1 MVQMVGVVIFT
12 LGIPRTFEAIEE
24 GHFDN
29 TVIVIGYVIMRGAM
43 LCQWVRAYRSDPEH
57 RRAIATYMATLVV
70 AQILWVA
77 TTFLEGMH
85 LPLPA
90 IFTLTTLVTCVEL
103 TGPLIAE
110 RGKGTPWHAHHV
122 AERHGLLT
130 IITIGEIVTGTVLTL
145 EEILGDAERTIDWGS
160 AILVALSGIA
170 MAVGMWWSYFIT
182 PFGKVLHR
190 FLSRSFGFGY
200 AHFLV
205 WPSLAAVVG
214 GLHVVALSFEKT
226 GSHVDHTVAALAL
239 AVPVGLYTVALYLA
253 HYLTTRSWAGLH
265 TFILLAT
272 LAVLAGA
279 VLLSTQHVSL
289 PVVLLVVTVVPWIT
303 VAAFELYCGAAHEAM
318 VLEGLYEHDR
328 RQADG
333 RRMARALHNPGNRL
347 SDAAPSTYADAMAN
361 VETTITG
368 GIAHVKL
375 NRPDKLNGLTLPMLG
390 ELVAAAHHVRTNKA
404 VRVVVV
410 SGEGRSF
417 CAGLDFGS
425 VNKAPAKIIPAFI
438 PRPWRGTNTFQEACW
453 AWRRV
458 PVPVIAAVHGHCYGG
473 GLQIALGADY
483 RYTTPDAEWSVL
495 EGKWGLIPDMSG
507 VQSLKELVGIDVAK
521 KLTMTAEMFSGER
534 AVALGLASEVRG
546 DPLASAME
554 LAQDLTTK
562 SPDQLAAAKRLFNRS
577 WNASARTTFRRERA
591 EQLVLLVSQNT
602 AKARKAAFAKA
613 GARAEARAAVK
624 YSPRVLP

>member
-1 MVQMVGVVIFT
+1 
-12 LGIPRTFEAIEE
+12 
-24 GHFDN
+24 
-29 TVIVIGYVIMRGAM
+29 
-43 LCQWVRAYRSDPEH
+43 
-57 RRAIATYMATLVV
+57 
-70 AQILWVA
+70 
-77 TTFLEGMH
+77 
-85 LPLPA
+85 
-90 IFTLTTLVTCVEL
+90 
-103 TGPLIAE
+103 
-110 RGKGTPWHAHHV
+110 
-122 AERHGLLT
+122 
-130 IITIGEIVTGTVLTL
+130 
-145 EEILGDAERTIDWGS
+145 
-160 AILVALSGIA
+160 
-170 MAVGMWWSYFIT
+170 
-182 PFGKVLHR
+182 
-190 FLSRSFGFGY
+190 
-200 AHFLV
+200 
-205 WPSLAAVVG
+205 
-214 GLHVVALSFEKT
+214 
-226 GSHVDHTVAALAL
+226 
-239 AVPVGLYTVALYLA
+239 
-253 HYLTTRSWAGLH
+253 
-265 TFILLAT
+265 
-272 LAVLAGA
+272 
-279 VLLSTQHVSL
+279 
-289 PVVLLVVTVVPWIT
+289 
-303 VAAFELYCGAAHEAM
+303 
-318 VLEGLYEHDR
+318 
-328 RQADG
+328 
-333 RRMARALHNPGNRL
+333 
-347 SDAAPSTYADAMAN
+347 MAN

-404 VRVVVV
+404 VRAVVI

-453 AWRRV
+453 AWRRL

-483 RYTTPDAEWSVL
+483 RYTTSDSEWSVL

-534 AVALGLASEVRG
+534 AVALGLASEVSG

-577 WNASARTTFRRERA
+577 WNTSARTTFRRERA